1 MKEIFLQM
9 QTPQPGE
16 DVTCLRGAA
25 GKWPARIGIQRQT
38 ALVRCLI
45 QSLWLCCRLPFWLP
59 LSDATVCHGEGRRE
73 GDRLA
78 CVGGVYPVCGSRRTW
93 ECSDWEAGQP
103 GVWGWVSNTAPHP
116 DLSGMESHWEVWH
129 ERRCL
134 PHLQGKSVVP
144 AKGREPFPLCGSPP
158 AASASG
164 SKGLGSLVFLRP
176 ALGSPSLSCCSLT
189 CRLFA
194 YIFLWLFYF
203 YFFKSPAATVDLFLF
218 PFCSVCFC
226 FILFEAVLLEV
237 YAFRILRL
245 DLFSIMKCPSFSL
258 VISSCLEVC
267 LVCC

>member
-1 MKEIFLQM
+1 
-9 QTPQPGE
+9 
-16 DVTCLRGAA
+16 
-25 GKWPARIGIQRQT
+25 
-38 ALVRCLI
+38 
-45 QSLWLCCRLPFWLP
+45 
-59 LSDATVCHGEGRRE
+59 
-73 GDRLA
+73 
-78 CVGGVYPVCGSRRTW
+78 
-93 ECSDWEAGQP
+93 
-103 GVWGWVSNTAPHP
+103 
-116 DLSGMESHWEVWH
+116 MESHWEVW
-129 ERRCL
+129 

-144 AKGREPFPLCGSPP
+144 AKGREPFLLCGSPP

-194 YIFLWLFYF
+194 YIFLWLF
-203 YFFKSPAATVDLFLF
+203 FFKSSATTVDLFLS

-226 FILFEAVLLEV
+226 FILFEAVLLDV

-267 LVCC
+267 LVCY